1 MDAVYSI
8 LGYVVCHLCQCGA
21 CDGAHSIHRFSKIRN
36 FRTPTN
42 LYRFKAHMME
52 FHQSLF
58 FVWVCMC
65 MNCLHVCICRCM
77 FIIIDDLVHRICSIC
92 LHLNFPV
99 SIEHTLRRLSIIW
112 VYLFIF
118 RWKFKPRTIFVY
130 GLSRWCDSFIQ
141 NHRNNY
147 EHTCKIIN
155 TKKCITAAIPIQ
167 KCAIQNPLWYYT
179 LCVYLKK
186 WIAYYPNRLNKTEA
200 YSTTSVY
207 TKNIYWIW
215 ELQFD
220 VVDIL
225 ANNSIAMHQKWNILL
240 TFFLSIICGYQR

>member
-52 FHQSLF
+52 FHQSPL

-179 LCVYLKK
+179 LCVYLKNGLHITR
-186 WIAYYPNRLNKTEA
+186 IAWT
-200 YSTTSVY
+200 
-207 TKNIYWIW
+207 I
-215 ELQFD
+215 
-220 VVDIL
+220 
-225 ANNSIAMHQKWNILL
+225 QKRIQQHRCIQRIFIEFESFNLMWLIFWQIIVLRCIKSG
-240 TFFLSIICGYQR
+240 TFCWLFSYQ